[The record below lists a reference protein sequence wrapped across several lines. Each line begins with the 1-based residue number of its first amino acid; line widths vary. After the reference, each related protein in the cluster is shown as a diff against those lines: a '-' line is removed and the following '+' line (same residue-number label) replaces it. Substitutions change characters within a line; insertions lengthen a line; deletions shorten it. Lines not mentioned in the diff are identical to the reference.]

1 MDELKA
7 QQPVLTA
14 VIEIKRAATGQV
26 EQHTLVLT
34 PLPEKPAEQAE
45 CDNTL

>member
-26 EQHTLVLT
+26 EQHTLVMT
-34 PLPEKPAEQAE
+34 PLEPEDKPDAE
-45 CDNTL
+45 